1 MLLILILLLP
11 LSLSAGVKEYKLD
24 NGLKVLV
31 IEDHKSPLATFQI
44 WYRVGSRDEPA
55 GKSGISHLL
64 EHMMFKGTP
73 KYGSK
78 AFSKMVK
85 KKAELTTHSQPRITQ
100 CIIRLLH
107 QTG

>member
-1 MLLILILLLP
+1 MKKLAVLIFIILLIP
-11 LSLSAGVKEYKLD
+11 LSLSAEVNEYKLD

-31 IEDHKSPLATFQI
+31 IEDHKAPLATFQI

-73 KYGSK
+73 KYSSK

-85 KKAELTTHSQPRITQ
+85 RKGGVDNAFTTK
-100 CIIRLLH
+100 
-107 QTG
+107 